1 MDSGVVGLGAV
12 AWTDAWNAAAL
23 EAGLRLPVDPARL
36 LDLLRGMPVA
46 RALLSDLQQAVSAG
60 HTVELIVSPDRQVA
74 EIATGSGHHV
84 LTAAARDSVLATLVA
99 RPQAA
104 PASNPQPALP
114 GVAGKAQAGPGS
126 TVLSRAPPAPGVL
139 WQAPTVASRERVPSE
154 AIALPWLGPNAYLE
168 VRRDGARG
176 RPASDPQADV
186 RCATLH
192 LELPRLGRFD
202 AEIRMCGSTVA
213 VSIECSNPAHVE
225 PRILALQQRLSA
237 QGLVAAHVGMA
248 SARSQE

>member
-1 MDSGVVGLGAV
+1 MDSGIVGLSAV

-74 EIATGSGHHV
+74 EIATGSGHYV

-104 PASNPQPALP
+104 PTSNPERALP
-114 GVAGKAQAGPGS
+114 GVPGKAQAGPGS
-126 TVLSRAPPAPGVL
+126 TVLSKAPPAPGVL
-139 WQAPTVASRERVPSE
+139 WQAPTAASRERVPSE

-176 RPASDPQADV
+176 RPAGDPQADV

-192 LELPRLGRFD
+192 LELPQLGRFD

-213 VSIECSNPAHVE
+213 VSIDCSNPAHVE

>member
-1 MDSGVVGLGAV
+1 MDSGVLGLSAV

-60 HTVELIVSPDRQVA
+60 RSVELIVSPDRQVA
-74 EIATGSGHHV
+74 EIATGSGHYV
-84 LTAAARDSVLATLVA
+84 LTAAARDSVLTALVG

-104 PASNPQPALP
+104 SISNPEAAPRGALD
-114 GVAGKAQAGPGS
+114 KSQAGPAS
-126 TVLSRAPPAPGVL
+126 TVLFKAPPAPGVL
-139 WQAPTVASRERVPSE
+139 WEAPTAAARERAPSE

-176 RPASDPQADV
+176 RPAGDAQADV

-213 VSIECSNPAHVE
+213 VSIDCSNPAHVE
-225 PRILALQQRLSA
+225 PGIVALQQRLSA

-248 SARSQE
+248 SARSGK